1 MKILADS
8 LNKEKAILLQEIIKN
23 SYLKT
28 IDDKIHINL
37 KKMKYI

>member
-37 KKMKYI
+37 KKNKI